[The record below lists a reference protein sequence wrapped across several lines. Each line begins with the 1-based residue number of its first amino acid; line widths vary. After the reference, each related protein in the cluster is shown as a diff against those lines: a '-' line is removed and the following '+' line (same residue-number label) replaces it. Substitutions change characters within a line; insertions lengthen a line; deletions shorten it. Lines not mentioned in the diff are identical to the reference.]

1 MSKVSKY
8 ISSSDAEMEMQEV
21 RKANGV
27 IGSTEKILVKGFVE
41 NAKGSSMIGDKLQ
54 LVINPMYIHIPEWQ
68 RQIDKSRALS
78 IGTSYNKYK
87 WDVPKVLYHNGK
99 LWVIDGQ
106 HRIYG
111 AFKGKRDKVVV
122 EVLECPVEE
131 AVDIFLNQTNDRKRM
146 LPIDIYNAALVAK
159 KENYVKLRDICH
171 KHSVAVKGEY
181 LANSVGTFTSITD
194 GTRINPNTLDSMLGL
209 LGKLQWNAY
218 ADKYNGKAYTAKVV
232 RSLQKMYGYYDG
244 RTEEMEDILVKKC
257 FGTEWF
263 TENIMNLS
271 QGQIFDLL
279 SGIVKHEMDNP
290 LRIVKRA

>member
-1 MSKVSKY
+1 MGRNVKY
-8 ISSSDAEMEMQEV
+8 ITAKEAEMEMQV
-21 RKANGV
+21 ARRMSGL
-27 IGSTEKILVKGFVE
+27 IGNTEKTLVKGFVE
-41 NAKGSSMIGDKLQ
+41 NAKCSSMIGDKLQ

-87 WDVPKVLYHNGK
+87 WDVPKVLYHGGK

-111 AFKGKRDKVVV
+111 AFKGNRDKVVV
-122 EVLECPVEE
+122 EVLECPMEE
-131 AVDIFLNQTNDRKRM
+131 AVNIFLDQTKDRKHM
-146 LPIDIYNAALVAK
+146 SPGDIYSAALVAK
-159 KENYVKLRDICH
+159 KEDYVVFRNICH
-171 KHSVAVKGEY
+171 KHNISVKGEY
-181 LANSVGTFTSITD
+181 LANSVGVFTSISD
-194 GTRINPNTLDSMLGL
+194 GTKMNPKTLDSILEL
-209 LGKLQWNAY
+209 LSKLQWNAY
-218 ADKYNGKAYTAKVV
+218 SEHYSGKAYGAKVI
-232 RSLQKMYGYYDG
+232 RSLKKMYGYYDG
-244 RTEEMEDILVKKC
+244 RTEEMEDILIKKC

-263 TENIMNLS
+263 TENVMNLS